1 MHTITRGHRRLLDIL
16 GQLACLVAMATT
28 EEPHECVPED
38 LKDLMRI
45 LQHLEASAPLYEP
58 RGNLYSSGED
68 LDGCAPALIFV
79 ARHEPDLF
87 PKTFARKIVHEKL
100 ESLRL
105 WTIACDVDGLNVD
118 ALHMDLAADVEVGR
132 FYLWYELNSLSL
144 HTWTFDATELLIA
157 PPIFGRILD
166 AYEEQVEQKQS
177 ASMQL

>member
-16 GQLACLVAMATT
+16 GKLACLVTTATT
-28 EEPHECVPED
+28 EEPHERVPED

-87 PKTFARKIVHEKL
+87 PKTFAREIVHEKL

-105 WTIACDVDGLNVD
+105 WNIACDVDGLD
-118 ALHMDLAADVEVGR
+118 TEGIDMDLVADVEVGR
-132 FYLWYELNSLSL
+132 FWLWYELNSISL
-144 HTWTFDATELLIA
+144 HTWTMDATELLIA

-177 ASMQL
+177 ASI